1 MVSRLLR
8 VWFTSNLLGS
18 NFWSLAKF
26 SECGEAPSL
35 GEMQM
40 LLFLGKPYPKFM

>member
-1 MVSRLLR
+1 MVVSD
-8 VWFTSNLLGS
+8 VWFTSNVLES
-18 NFWSLAKF
+18 MFWSLAKF

-40 LLFLGKPYPKFM
+40 LFLCKLYPKFM